1 MTSATP
7 PKPTTAALKALFL
20 TAFTEFFL
28 NISSS
33 YEQPPWLL

>member
-7 PKPTTAALKALFL
+7 LKPTTAALKALFL

-33 YEQPPWLL
+33 YAQPLWLL